1 MPRETELYLSDILES
16 IENIRKYT
24 SGFTYEDFI
33 SNRMCVDAVI
43 RNFLT
48 IGEAVKKIP
57 DEILRKHPSIEWK
70 NIAGLR
76 DVLVHA
82 YFRIDDEILWD
93 IIEHKPGPPGDVVQ
107 QISKGT

>member
-1 MPRETELYLSDILES
+1 MPRKTDLYLCDILDA
-16 IENIRKYT
+16 INNIQNYT
-24 SGFTYEDFI
+24 SGFTYDDFI
-33 SNRMCVDAVI
+33 FNRMCVDAVI
-43 RNFLT
+43 KNFLI

-57 DEILRKHPSIEWK
+57 SDIQSEHSIVDWK

-93 IIEHKPGPPGDVVQ
+93 IIQNKLEDLKNEVLKMSV
-107 QISKGT
+107 

>member
-1 MPRETELYLSDILES
+1 MPRDIDLYLCDILDA
-16 IENIRKYT
+16 IENIHDYT
-24 SGFTYEDFI
+24 SGFTYNDFI

-43 RNFLT
+43 KNFLI

-57 DEILRKHPSIEWK
+57 ADIQSGHSSVDWK

-93 IIEHKPGPPGDVVQ
+93 IIQNKLEDLKFEVLK
-107 QISKGT
+107 IAE

>member
-48 IGEAVKKIP
+48 IGRGSE
-57 DEILRKHPSIEWK
+57 K
-70 NIAGLR
+70 NTG
-76 DVLVHA
+76 
-82 YFRIDDEILWD
+82 
-93 IIEHKPGPPGDVVQ
+93 
-107 QISKGT
+107 